1 MYHNIIFLPIYNAFV
16 GLLNLFPWMDIGL
29 AMVVFTVIVKV
40 ILFPIAKKSLLTQVK
55 MKEVE
60 PEAQKIR
67 EMYKNDKQVQ
77 AMKIMQLYK
86 EKNFSP
92 FSSVLLLIIQL
103 PILFALIS
111 VFYKVIPEVK
121 PELLYS
127 FVSVPHIKTL
137 FIGLIDLTN
146 KSLILSLMTAI
157 AQYFQLKYSP
167 SLKNAPSSTN
177 NPQMA
182 AMQSMNSSMKYF
194 LPVFAFISTY
204 WIIPAQFPAAASAIA
219 LYWMAS
225 TLFTLVQELYIR
237 KKHIK

>member
-92 FSSVLLLIIQL
+92 FSSVLLHDFQC
-103 PILFALIS
+103 F
-111 VFYKVIPEVK
+111 
-121 PELLYS
+121 
-127 FVSVPHIKTL
+127 T
-137 FIGLIDLTN
+137 
-146 KSLILSLMTAI
+146 KS
-157 AQYFQLKYSP
+157 YPK
-167 SLKNAPSSTN
+167 
-177 NPQMA
+177 
-182 AMQSMNSSMKYF
+182 
-194 LPVFAFISTY
+194 
-204 WIIPAQFPAAASAIA
+204 
-219 LYWMAS
+219 
-225 TLFTLVQELYIR
+225 
-237 KKHIK
+237 